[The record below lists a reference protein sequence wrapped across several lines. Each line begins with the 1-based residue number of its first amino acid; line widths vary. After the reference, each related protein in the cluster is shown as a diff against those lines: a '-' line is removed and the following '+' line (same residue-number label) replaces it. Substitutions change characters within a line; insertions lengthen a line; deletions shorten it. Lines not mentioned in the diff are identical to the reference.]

1 MKKLAMALMLTGIIA
16 QPVLADEQVEPLDK
30 QSLKSTGTG
39 VLIGGILAGPPG
51 MLIGMAGGALIGELN
66 KGELEVSAL
75 NQKVKEREDEL
86 KQEQMQTAARHQ
98 AIKTM
103 MEGKEARLSA
113 MQDGFSFCLGFRTD
127 SAEIEPKI
135 GGQLTSIAT
144 MLQAFPELKLN
155 ILAGADK
162 RGSDEHN
169 KLLSEARAQAV
180 ADQLIAA
187 GLPESRISIHY
198 VGHENAI
205 YSLNDVEGLSFDRMV
220 QLSLVK
226 GDAS

>member
-1 MKKLAMALMLTGIIA
+1 MKKRILVLVLTGIMA
-16 QPVLADEQVEPLDK
+16 QTALAEDQVEPLDK
-30 QSLKSTGTG
+30 QSLKSTATG

-51 MLIGMAGGALIGELN
+51 MLVGMAGGALVGEIE

-75 NQKVKEREDEL
+75 NDKVQKKDDEL
-86 KQEQMQTAARHQ
+86 KHERSLTAARHQ
-98 AIKTM
+98 AMKTM
-103 MEGKEARLSA
+103 MEGKQSRLDA
-113 MQDGFSFCLGFRTD
+113 IQDGFSFCLGFRTD
-127 SAEIEPKI
+127 SADIEPKI
-135 GGQLTSIAT
+135 GDQLTSIAT
-144 MLQAFPELKLN
+144 MLQAFPELKLK

-162 RGSDEHN
+162 RGSDEYN
-169 KLLSEARAQAV
+169 NLLSEARAQAV

-198 VGHENAI
+198 VGHANAI
-205 YSLNDVEGLSFDRMV
+205 YSPNDVEGLSFDRMV

>member
-1 MKKLAMALMLTGIIA
+1 MKKLALALMLTGIMT

-30 QSLKSTGTG
+30 QSLKSTATG

-51 MLIGMAGGALIGELN
+51 MLIGMAGGALIGEIE
-66 KGELEVSAL
+66 KGELEVSEL
-75 NQKVKEREDEL
+75 NQKLQAHEEEL
-86 KQEQMQTAARHQ
+86 MQEQLQTAARHQ
-98 AIKTM
+98 ALKTV
-103 MEGKEARLSA
+103 MEGEKARLNA
-113 MQDGFSFCLGFRTD
+113 MQDGFSFCLGFRTN

-135 GGQLTSIAT
+135 SGQLTSIAT
-144 MLQAFPELKLN
+144 MLQAFPELKLK

-162 RGSDEHN
+162 RGSDEYN
-169 KLLSEARAQAV
+169 KLLSEERAKAV

-198 VGHENAI
+198 VGHANAI